1 MATRSKPAAT
11 TPEGCPWHPIQI
23 KILEHSEREWTARMI
38 KKNIR
43 EENSKELIESLHQK
57 GNVRIHSI
65 NLGLISISY
74 ALESKNLM
82 ARSNFSFV
90 FSTAINRQADWK
102 ALEFRKIAGIS
113 LPTEV
118 QPMRAFW
125 YSMKVMQPVMLSHWD
140 EAAACAELLV
150 ATAHKEM
157 RVANPLTF
165 PKGWGK
171 GTSDAFNVFLMAQ
184 AFGIPCHFKPAKPL
198 IPEYQSVLDHWRT
211 DDLERFQQVM
221 QAAAEYH
228 ISRSKGS
235 TNKVEYEFEDVW
247 DQLYP
252 GELLAIQAL
261 RRRDGLPEFE
271 TGHIYIDTPWSL
283 IRDLPP
289 AEPDP
294 LLEQVIARLK
304 QDYPTFR

>member
-1 MATRSKPAAT
+1 MKVNGKHGEKKEKGRDYYREQVTKDLNRDGKVVIGINQRQLLSANYTKEAGSLTA
-11 TPEGCPWHPIQI
+11 HPD
-23 KILEHSEREWTARMI
+23 KIEAYVLA
-38 KKNIR
+38 
-43 EENSKELIESLHQK
+43 
-57 GNVRIHSI
+57 I
-65 NLGLISISY
+65 NLQTS
-74 ALESKNLM
+74 
-82 ARSNFSFV
+82 
-90 FSTAINRQADWK
+90 WK
-102 ALEFRKIAGIS
+102 ALDFRKISGIS

-125 YSMKVMQPVMLSHWD
+125 HSMRAMQPLMLSHWD

-184 AFGIPCHFKPAKPL
+184 AFDIPCHFKPAKPL
-198 IPEYQSVLDHWRT
+198 TPEYQSVLDHWCT
-211 DDLERFQQVM
+211 DDLELFQQIM

-228 ISRSKGS
+228 ISRARSS
-235 TNKVEYEFEDVW
+235 TNREEFEFSDVW